1 MSPTFKWNMSQ
12 KDLPITYQTLC
23 ISRSEDKY
31 VFCFLI
37 EFYVMEV
44 PDSIFMICISHV
56 KVRLNSFLSENIG
69 PPDGGKFLPELWNMD
84 DISWIKLSI
93 FISLRISEKT
103 TVVLYCDMSL
113 KIRYCPPVLL
123 LLSIKQTM
131 RYIIYSCLPR
141 NMHSYLIKIQ

>member
-1 MSPTFKWNMSQ
+1 MEYVTKGSSHNISNYAF
-12 KDLPITYQTLC
+12 

-56 KVRLNSFLSENIG
+56 KVRLNSFVSENIG
-69 PPDGGKFLPELWNMD
+69 APDGGKFLPELWNMD
-84 DISWIKLSI
+84 DISWIKLNI
-93 FISLRISEKT
+93 FISLRISEKL